1 MENVKTLGT
10 MLQNII
16 EEDWKFFNLF
26 DFLTDSTE
34 EDRKKYADMLVDA
47 DYKQFYEYMDGFDF
61 VNKDEVY
68 MAVCEYYEKT
78 IDRWIS
84 MGECGDMSEIAEDY
98 MRERNLNFD
107 DDEADLCESKLA
119 EKDLQEEIIL
129 PF

>member
-1 MENVKTLGT
+1 MEKFEKIYHWETTGDVKTLGT

-16 EEDWKFFNLF
+16 EEDDKFFNLF
-26 DFLTDSTE
+26 DFLTDSTA

-47 DYKQFYEYMDGFDF
+47 DYKQFYEYMDWYTF
-61 VNKDEVY
+61 VNKDEIY

-84 MGECGDMSEIAEDY
+84 MWECGDMYEIAEDY

-107 DDEADLCESKLA
+107 DDEE
-119 EKDLQEEIIL
+119 EKDNL

>member
-1 MENVKTLGT
+1 MEDVKTLGT

-34 EDRKKYADMLVDA
+34 EDRKKYADKLVDA
-47 DYKQFYEYMDGFDF
+47 DYKQFYEYMDWYTF

-84 MGECGDMSEIAEDY
+84 MWECGDMSEIADDY
-98 MRERNLNFD
+98 IRNKNLKFD
-107 DDEADLCESKLA
+107 DDEYFD
-119 EKDLQEEIIL
+119 L

>member
-1 MENVKTLGT
+1 MEDVKTLGT

-26 DFLTDSTE
+26 DFLTDSTG
-34 EDRKKYADMLVDA
+34 EDRKKYADKLMDA
-47 DYKQFYEYMDGFDF
+47 DSKQFYEYMDWYTF

-107 DDEADLCESKLA
+107 DDEE
-119 EKDLQEEIIL
+119 
-129 PF
+129 